1 MSVLLAL
8 VPFFSGG
15 GGVAWGRSADGF
27 LTELGLGAELRLGKV
42 RAEASAGWVRFYLSE
57 RVYTAQS
64 TPSGGAE
71 ERSWSVDLVGPR
83 FGLGYGE
90 KKSLGVW
97 ASAVQRLNQGGWLG
111 GFGAEAW
118 LWGSAGG
125 VGLEWGA
132 WPPASSLSLR
142 LRFFLE

>member
-1 MSVLLAL
+1 LAL

-15 GGVAWGRSADGF
+15 GGVAWSRSADGF
-27 LTELGLGAELRLGKV
+27 LTDLGIGVQLRVGKV
-42 RAEASAGWVRFYLSE
+42 RAEVSAGWVRFYLSE

-71 ERSWSVDLVGPR
+71 ERSWSVDLAGPR
-83 FGLGYGE
+83 LGLGYGE
-90 KKSLGVW
+90 KKSVGVW
-97 ASAVQRLNQGGWLG
+97 ASAAQRLNLGGCLG

-118 LWGSAGG
+118 LWGSEGG

-132 WPPASSLSLR
+132 WPLACSLSLSLR
-142 LRFFLE
+142 LFLK